1 MARMAELSREE
12 MSNEQRRVHDKI
24 VARLG
29 VLIAPYVP
37 MLRSPKLTNTIN
49 NLANFVRS
57 ESSLSPRQT
66 ELAVLVTARTW
77 TARYVWSAHAS
88 LARKAGLDQGL
99 IAAIAERQKPDFAQ
113 ADEEAVYQFSTE
125 LHEKHVVSDSTYK
138 NTLKQL
144 GEQGVVDL
152 VGLLGHYTLI
162 SMTVTAFEVLPP
174 EETKDVLPD

>member
-1 MARMAELSREE
+1 MARMAELSLEE

-88 LARKAGLDQGL
+88 LARKAGLDHFTCG
-99 IAAIAERQKPDFAQ
+99 IFSEFIVGVFNVNSRRAE
-113 ADEEAVYQFSTE
+113 Y
-125 LHEKHVVSDSTYK
+125 
-138 NTLKQL
+138 
-144 GEQGVVDL
+144 
-152 VGLLGHYTLI
+152 
-162 SMTVTAFEVLPP
+162 
-174 EETKDVLPD
+174 